1 MLYHSYYW
9 ALSYTQNAAWI
20 QIVQAAVCINE
31 IKVYAVIIIHN
42 TKQMKKWPKCS
53 TYHKSVF

>member
-1 MLYHSYYW
+1 MLYHSYYR

-20 QIVQAAVCINE
+20 QIMQAAVCINE

-42 TKQMKKWPKCS
+42 TKEMKKWTKCS
-53 TYHKSVF
+53 TYHK